1 MKYLRVFT
9 IFLVGVFMLV
19 TFNVANASSASLY
32 FDTLPK
38 SIQEGE
44 LIAVTV
50 RVKDRSE
57 SINAVS
63 GTVTFPE
70 GLLQAVSVSKE
81 RSLVTLWT
89 QEPKITRGKISF
101 EGVILNPGFQGEGGL
116 IFRATFKAKNTGQ
129 VDINFIEGSV
139 LANDGLGTNVLSF
152 LSGTNFRITGASI
165 KPNPNLPQN
174 SIVQIPA
181 KNKLAKLPV
190 ITNFSTATTVK
201 TTFFL
206 FGKGEPNA
214 LTKIVFK
221 DISTKSLGEKFVA
234 SVDTKKLKL
243 DEVIIKN
250 NDKGVFSYIGPKNL
264 LAGVYSATPFLVDTD
279 KNIEKPGPGVQLLV
293 SDSKIVKTLVVIIN
307 ILGLLIPI
315 VTLCVIIYFIP
326 WYSFR
331 KMRVIKKKFG
341 LEEEKIEIT
350 EHQLERQDKAED
362 KVSN

>member
-19 TFNVANASSASLY
+19 MFNVADASSASLY
-32 FDTLPK
+32 FGIVPK
-38 SIQEGE
+38 SVQEGD
-44 LIAVTV
+44 IVTV
-50 RVKDRSE
+50 SIRVKDKNE
-57 SINAVS
+57 PINAVS
-63 GTVTFPE
+63 GVVSFPE
-70 GLLQAVSVSKE
+70 NLLKVVSISKE
-81 RSLVTLWT
+81 KSLITLWT
-89 QEPKITRGKISF
+89 QEPKIERGRIPF
-101 EGVILNPGFQGEGGL
+101 EGVVLNPGFQGDNGL
-116 IFRATFKAKNTGQ
+116 VFQVTFKAKNTGQ
-129 VDINFIEGSV
+129 VNLSFAEGSV

-165 KPNPNLPQN
+165 KPGLSLPQN
-174 SIVQIPA
+174 SIVQIPT
-181 KNKLAKLPV
+181 KNKIVKLPV
-190 ITNFSTATTVK
+190 ITNFSMATTVK

-214 LTKIVFK
+214 LTKIVFR

-293 SDSKIVKTLVVIIN
+293 SDSKIVKTLVVVIN
-307 ILGLLIPI
+307 VLGLLIPI